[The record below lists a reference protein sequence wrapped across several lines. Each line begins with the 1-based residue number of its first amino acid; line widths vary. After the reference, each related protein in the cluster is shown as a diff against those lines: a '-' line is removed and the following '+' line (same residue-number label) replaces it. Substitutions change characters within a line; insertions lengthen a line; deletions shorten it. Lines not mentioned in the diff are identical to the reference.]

1 MDTSSPEQQSSTE
14 AQKQLLGWLFKVET
28 LDQTVNDTEAVFHIG
43 TSRESRRIQTLMY
56 ETDILK
62 AVLESIADDDVL

>member
-1 MDTSSPEQQSSTE
+1 MP
-14 AQKQLLGWLFKVET
+14 A
-28 LDQTVNDTEAVFHIG
+28 DQDASKGYDPTAEVTTTA
-43 TSRESRRIQTLMY
+43 TAY